1 MPWEGLKYQ
10 EERKMRDSDS
20 VELFHMVMYDIN
32 RLCAQEQDKLDRALA
47 EHHMWRIL
55 EKTCGTYRKCWTLFH
70 LNEYIQA
77 AKNEEIEVYLDVS
90 VPRELF
96 VTAMVLWHGTPGPG
110 RLRAY
115 GQIPIGC
122 LF

>member
-1 MPWEGLKYQ
+1 MIPIALNCSIWLCISAHRSKTSWT
-10 EERKMRDSDS
+10 ERWPD
-20 VELFHMVMYDIN
+20 
-32 RLCAQEQDKLDRALA
+32 
-47 EHHMWRIL
+47 
-55 EKTCGTYRKCWTLFH
+55 
-70 LNEYIQA
+70 IQA
-77 AKNEEIEVYLDVS
+77 VKNEEIEVYLDVS